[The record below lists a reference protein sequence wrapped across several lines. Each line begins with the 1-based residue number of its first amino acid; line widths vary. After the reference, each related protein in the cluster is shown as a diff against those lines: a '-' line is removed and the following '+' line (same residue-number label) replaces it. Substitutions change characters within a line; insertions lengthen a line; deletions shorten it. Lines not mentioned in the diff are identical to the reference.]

1 MKLPRIVNHKHLG
14 NTVRIPIVSNAR
26 VLVSHVGF
34 WSYGVLQT
42 FHHGEVTR
50 RIEAY
55 IKPEDHFRINTDHP
69 REKGTANRKH
79 HDRIDNEEVGDRV
92 ITLNSFQRPGRTGT
106 LKHRAVLLVGDFLSV
121 PSLDHL
127 VVVKLTHCIVDA
139 TFARLRKLI
148 VVVSEPVSIIDLD

>member
-69 REKGTANRKH
+69 REKGTANWKH

-92 ITLNSFQRPGRTGT
+92 ITLDSFQRPGRTGT
-106 LKHRAVLLVGDFLSV
+106 LKDGAVLRVGDALSV
-121 PSLDHL
+121 ASLDY
-127 VVVKLTHCIVDA
+127 VIVVKLTDSIIDA
-139 TFARLRKLI
+139 ASLRLRELI
-148 VVVSEPVSIIDLD
+148 VVVSEPIGVCDL